1 MELRHLRYF
10 IAVSHALSF
19 TRAAALVHVTQSTL
33 SHQIAQL
40 EDELGVKLFV
50 REGRSVR
57 LTPDGEAFLGKAQKS
72 LAILDEGIRTLRPQT
87 VEDRVIL
94 RIGTTPSLA
103 SNLLVHATARM
114 LRSRLVT
121 HVQVQEGDPEELCGL
136 LRRDALDLV
145 LAYPPVVAVG
155 LSSAELLDEEMM
167 LVVGRAHPL
176 ATRPRIR
183 LADLHNM
190 DLVLPTHRFSMRDTI
205 DGFFAVASTRPRIV
219 AELDSLPGTLELVD
233 LLGAAA
239 LLPATVTPAG
249 DRWCRIAIERPFARR
264 MITLYRKT
272 GDSISPVLLAA
283 IEAIRTASSGIGT
296 TVVTRRRNPAPIDG
310 IDRK

>member
-10 IAVSHALSF
+10 IAVSHVLSF

-40 EDELGVKLFV
+40 EEELGVRLFV
-50 REGRSVR
+50 REGRSVA
-57 LTPDGEAFLGKAQKS
+57 LTADGEAFLVKAQES
-72 LAILDEGIRTLRPQT
+72 LATLDEGIRALRPEAIDDS
-87 VEDRVIL
+87 VVV

-103 SNLLVHATARM
+103 SNLVVQATARM
-114 LRSRLVT
+114 LRSLLVS
-121 HVQVQEGDPEELCGL
+121 HVHVQEGDPEEMCGL
-136 LRRDALDLV
+136 LRHDALDLV
-145 LAYPPVVAVG
+145 LAYPPVVTTG
-155 LSSAELLDEEMM
+155 LSATELLDEEMM

-176 ATRPRIR
+176 ASRPRIR
-183 LADLHNM
+183 LADLHHM

-264 MITLYRKT
+264 MVTLYRKT
-272 GDSISPVLLAA
+272 GDSISPALLAA
-283 IEAIRTASSGIGT
+283 IEAIRTVASGIGT
-296 TVVTRRRNPAPIDG
+296 MAATP
-310 IDRK
+310 